1 MKDKHSFCPP
11 PPAPA
16 AVADDPAAF
25 APMQTITIRFPEFE
39 QLPPERRE
47 EVLRRCMDS
56 PEMRQL
62 RARWGRYSAFGGAA
76 VGCAIA
82 IIAYLIL
89 HRSTTTTFIAAAIGV
104 VISHAVAM
112 VLKPLVEFR
121 LLRRLLR
128 RELLEHPA
136 SG

>member
-1 MKDKHSFCPP
+1 
-11 PPAPA
+11 
-16 AVADDPAAF
+16 
-25 APMQTITIRFPEFE
+25 MQTITISFPELE
-39 QLPPERRE
+39 QLPQERRE
-47 EVLRRCMDS
+47 EVLRRCMAG

-62 RARWGRYSAFGGAA
+62 RARWSRYSAFGGAA

-104 VISHAVAM
+104 VVSHAVVM
-112 VLKPLVEFR
+112 VLKPVAEFR
-121 LLRRLLR
+121 LLRQLLR
-128 RELLEHPA
+128 QELLEHPA

>member
-1 MKDKHSFCPP
+1 M
-11 PPAPA
+11 
-16 AVADDPAAF
+16 ADDQAAF
-25 APMQTITIRFPEFE
+25 ARMQTITISFPELE
-39 QLPPERRE
+39 QLPQERRE

-62 RARWGRYSAFGGAA
+62 RVRWSRYPALWGAA
-76 VGCAIA
+76 VGCAVA
-82 IIAYLIL
+82 IVAYLIL

-104 VISHAVAM
+104 VSAHAVVM
-112 VLKPLVEFR
+112 VLKPVAEFR
-121 LLRRLLR
+121 LLRQLLR

>member
-1 MKDKHSFCPP
+1 
-11 PPAPA
+11 
-16 AVADDPAAF
+16 
-25 APMQTITIRFPEFE
+25 MQTITINFPELE
-39 QLPPERRE
+39 QLPQERRE

-62 RARWGRYSAFGGAA
+62 RVRWSRYPALWGAA
-76 VGCAIA
+76 VGCAVA
-82 IIAYLIL
+82 IIAYMIL

-104 VISHAVAM
+104 VSSHAVAM
-112 VLKPLVEFR
+112 VVKPVAEFR